1 MRGVECG
8 MKFEGCGVRGVGYAV
23 RGDGSKRVRGVGGLA
38 RGAGGGAAAGRVR
51 GWGCFRACRTAWVFF
66 RRRTADTK
74 KSLADVLADVKSL
87 MFSLEDVDSR
97 VKSFCY

>member
-1 MRGVECG
+1 MG
-8 MKFEGCGVRGVGYAV
+8 
-23 RGDGSKRVRGVGGLA
+23 GDVPAHVKPLE
-38 RGAGGGAAAGRVR
+38 
-51 GWGCFRACRTAWVFF
+51 VFL

-87 MFSLEDVDSR
+87 RFSSEDVDSG